1 MVKRPTGSGGEPS
14 SPNCGASAEGRAR
27 HLFFFLYPLKKPS
40 TRADTGVMAEETTE
54 ATQEDLVSS
63 TPEVPEGTDAPVE
76 AASEAE
82 EQAAAESTTEAEPE
96 PQALADVAAAP
107 AEPENTAQQIAA
119 PEASEPEQPK
129 EPDELQPFID
139 KAFETIQHDVEIDEL
154 DKFLRAHI
162 KTFREE
168 WDIWP
173 DSAKDAYVHMMA
185 SQHIQR
191 KAARTRIMN
200 YEEFKLPV
208 PSAQTTL
215 FESIQQSQIK
225 PKKCIPVL
233 LMPPNLRP
241 TYSLK
246 K

>member
-1 MVKRPTGSGGEPS
+1 
-14 SPNCGASAEGRAR
+14 
-27 HLFFFLYPLKKPS
+27 
-40 TRADTGVMAEETTE
+40 MAEKTTE
-54 ATQEDLVSS
+54 VAQKEIATS
-63 TPEVPEGTDAPVE
+63 TNEVLEGTDAPLDATSADPEQATVATDRQPE
-76 AASEAE
+76 TVAGTPAETAAPDNTPTQSATSAASD
-82 EQAAAESTTEAEPE
+82 S
-96 PQALADVAAAP
+96 AAP
-107 AEPENTAQQIAA
+107 T
-119 PEASEPEQPK
+119 

-139 KAFETIQHDVEIDEL
+139 KAFETIQHEVESDAL
-154 DKFLRAHI
+154 NKFLRAHI

-168 WDIWP
+168 WDVWP
-173 DSAKDAYVHMMA
+173 DSAKDAYVHMMT
-185 SQHIQR
+185 SQLVQR

-215 FESIQQSQIK
+215 LESLKQSQIK